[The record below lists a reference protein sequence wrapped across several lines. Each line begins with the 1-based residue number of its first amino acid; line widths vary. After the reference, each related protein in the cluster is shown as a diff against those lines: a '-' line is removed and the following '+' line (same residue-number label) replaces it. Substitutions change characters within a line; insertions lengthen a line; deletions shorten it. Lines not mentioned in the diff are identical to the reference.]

1 MRRLVALSV
10 VLVALFAVF
19 WIARPISEDD
29 VRDTVAQFGP
39 AAAPAFV
46 VLAGLLGA
54 ALVPGPLLA
63 GASGL
68 LFGTLSG
75 FFVTLAAATLSAL
88 VACAIGVRVAR
99 RSPVRDTALATTVRD
114 HSLASVIIQRLAPV
128 VPDGPFNYAFGV
140 AGVSAWPLALGTLI
154 GSSPRAFAYTAL
166 GDSVDD
172 GATPLAIVAIGVVVV
187 TGAVGLLIVARYRQ
201 GGPARPGSGSGDE
214 APPPVGRAG

>member
-10 VLVALFAVF
+10 VLAALFAVF
-19 WIARPISEDD
+19 WIVRPISQDD
-29 VRDTVAQFGP
+29 VRDTIEPFGW

-46 VLAGLLGA
+46 VLAGMLGA

-75 FFVTLAAATLSAL
+75 FFVTLSAATVTAL
-88 VACAIGVRVAR
+88 IGCFIGARVAR
-99 RSPVRDTALATTVRD
+99 RSPVRDTALATTVRE
-114 HSLASVIIQRLAPV
+114 HGVISVVVQRLAPV

-140 AGVSAWPLALGTLI
+140 AGVSAWPLVLGTLI

-166 GDSVDD
+166 GDSVGD
-172 GATPLAIVAIGVVVV
+172 GFSPLVLVAIGVVIV
-187 TGAVGLLIVARYRQ
+187 TGAVGAVVALRMR
-201 GGPARPGSGSGDE
+201 
-214 APPPVGRAG
+214 RAG

>member
-19 WIARPISEDD
+19 WIVRPISEDD
-29 VRDTVAQFGP
+29 VRDTIEPFGW
-39 AAAPAFV
+39 AAAPMFV
-46 VLAGLLGA
+46 VLAGVLGA

-68 LFGTLSG
+68 LFGTLTG
-75 FFVTLAAATLSAL
+75 FFVTLGAAVVTAL
-88 VACAIGVRVAR
+88 LGCFVGARVAR
-99 RSPVRDTALATTVRD
+99 RSPVRGTALATRVREHGTV
-114 HSLASVIIQRLAPV
+114 SVVVQRLAPV

-140 AGVSAWPLALGTLI
+140 AGVSAWPLVLGTLI

-172 GATPLAIVAIGVVVV
+172 GATPLVFVAVGVVVV
-187 TGAVGLLIVARYRQ
+187 TGAVGALVMLRMR
-201 GGPARPGSGSGDE
+201 
-214 APPPVGRAG
+214 RAG

>member
-1 MRRLVALSV
+1 VRRLVALSV

-19 WIARPISEDD
+19 WIVRPISERD
-29 VRDTVAQFGP
+29 VRDAVDPLGA

-68 LFGTLSG
+68 LFGTLTG
-75 FFVTLAAATLSAL
+75 FFVTLAAAVLTAL
-88 VACAIGVRVAR
+88 IGCAIGAR
-99 RSPVRDTALATTVRD
+99 AARNSPVRDTAMATTVRE
-114 HSLASVIIQRLAPV
+114 HGTVSVIVQRLLPV

-172 GATPLAIVAIGVVVV
+172 GATPLALVAIGVVIA
-187 TGAVGLLIVARYRQ
+187 TGALGTLIAVRMR
-201 GGPARPGSGSGDE
+201 
-214 APPPVGRAG
+214 RAG

>member
-29 VRDTVAQFGP
+29 VRDAVESFGG
-39 AAAPAFV
+39 AAAPVFI

-68 LFGTLSG
+68 LFGTLTG
-75 FFVTLAAATLSAL
+75 FFVTLAAATLTAL
-88 VACAIGVRVAR
+88 IGCAIGARVAR
-99 RSPVRDTALATTVRD
+99 RSPVRDSALATTVRE
-114 HSLASVIIQRLAPV
+114 HGVASVVVQRLAPV

-140 AGVSAWPLALGTLI
+140 AGVSLWPLVLGTLI

-166 GDSVDD
+166 GDSLDD

-187 TGAVGLLIVARYRQ
+187 TGAVGAVVLARMR
-201 GGPARPGSGSGDE
+201 
-214 APPPVGRAG
+214 RAG